1 MQKINLTVI
10 VLLVFFVYCNAPV
23 KRQENTNSNIVSKD
37 TITDT
42 DTDTDTL
49 RPNIQ
54 RINLEIE
61 ENSICFDTLK
71 IVSGNCKL
79 LYYPVGTHR
88 NIEFFLSSLQKEVFI
103 EKQIKA
109 NGTETYHIQ
118 IKNNSIEVLV
128 GDNYCGNNNS
138 AVNIV
143 SAEIKDNAIEIVNC
157 IKTGTT
163 KQSFIEMLNLEHI
176 SNLNEIKVV
185 EISSILAGIWQYYT
199 FDKSSILNKIE
210 IKSDYVFE

>member
-10 VLLVFFVYCNAPV
+10 VLLVFFVCCNAPV

-37 TITDT
+37 TITNR
-42 DTDTDTL
+42 DTL

-54 RINLEIE
+54 RIDLEIE

-79 LYYPVGTHR
+79 LYYPVGTHS
-88 NIEFFLSSLQKEVFI
+88 NIEKFLSSLQKEVFV

-118 IKNNSIEVLV
+118 IKNNYIEVLV
-128 GDNYCGNNNS
+128 GDNYCGSNNS
-138 AVNIV
+138 VVNIV
-143 SAEIKDNAIEIVNC
+143 CAEIKDNAIEIVNC
-157 IKTGTT
+157 IKPGTT
-163 KQSFIEMLNLEHI
+163 KQSFIEMLNLEYI